1 MFCIGKC
8 EPNQDKVFYETID
21 EARIAV
27 EELCKALDAFPY
39 LYPKKPKEVYRVTA
53 KFYISKEGK
62 VSHEISDGKLV
73 IKYTPSTTWR
83 KEISF

>member
-8 EPNQDKVFYETID
+8 ESRQGKVFHETID
-21 EARIAV
+21 EARIAA
-27 EELCKALDAFPY
+27 EELCKFFDDSAAGPI
-39 LYPKKPKEVYRVTA
+39 EVYRVTA
-53 KFYISKEGK
+53 KLYIDKKGK
-62 VSHEISDGKLV
+62 LSYKVDEGKLV

>member
-8 EPNQDKVFYETID
+8 ESIGDKVFYETID
-21 EARIAV
+21 EARIAA
-27 EELCKALDAFPY
+27 EELCVFFDG
-39 LYPKKPKEVYRVTA
+39 YPEKKPIEVYRVTA
-53 KFYISKEGK
+53 KLFIDKKGKPSYKISERN
-62 VSHEISDGKLV
+62 LV

>member
-8 EPNQDKVFYETID
+8 ESLQDRVYRIFYETID
-21 EARIAV
+21 EARIAA
-27 EELCKALDAFPY
+27 EESCKFFDDSPNG
-39 LYPKKPKEVYRVTA
+39 PIEVYRVTA
-53 KFYISKEGK
+53 KLYIDKKGK
-62 VSHEISDGKLV
+62 LCYKVDEGKLV